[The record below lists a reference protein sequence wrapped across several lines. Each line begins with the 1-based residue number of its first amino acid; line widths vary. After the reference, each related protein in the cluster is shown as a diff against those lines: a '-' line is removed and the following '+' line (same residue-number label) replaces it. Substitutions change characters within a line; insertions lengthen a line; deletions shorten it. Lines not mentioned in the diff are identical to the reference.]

1 MNEIFF
7 SLLRLALGTQ
17 TEFPYSPSGE
27 EWQTMESTAQKQC
40 VVGVAFAGLQKLRTG
55 AQRNGQYA
63 KAIESL
69 ARPVFLDWMGLVA
82 MIQDDNERLNVRCAE
97 LQHILRKDGF
107 DSIILKGQGSAA
119 LYGGMA
125 CLRQAGDIDVW
136 VMPHDSVLEGNV
148 KMNFQERK
156 ELISNYCK
164 LKLPSYDAS
173 KEGTMHTDFPMF
185 KDVTVEM
192 HFTPSTMSNPRR
204 NARFQH
210 WFEQQWLEMQASGY
224 PSCGF
229 KTPSAEFNLVYMLQH
244 IYKHTLFEGIG
255 LRQIMDYYF
264 LLLAIV
270 NKPESQ
276 ADIQRFRDLLR
287 SFGLYDI
294 AQAVNWVMW
303 QVFEGAS
310 KDSFLLAES
319 CPLPAPEPGR
329 GQLLYDMILEG
340 GNFGHHSKYVIN
352 RTNNTGRRRLWRYI
366 SRNAKLFRYYHNE
379 VLWHSINRLTGRK

>member
-17 TEFPYSPSGE
+17 EDFPYEPSAS
-27 EWQTMESTAQKQC
+27 EWLGIREMAQKQS
-40 VVGVAFAGLQKLRTG
+40 VLGVAFAGLQKLRQE
-55 AQRNGQYA
+55 AESNLQYA
-63 KAIESL
+63 AAVMNLQSADFFE
-69 ARPVFLDWMGLVA
+69 WMGHVA
-82 MIQDDNERLNVRCAE
+82 MAQESNERLNTHCIE
-97 LQHILRKDGF
+97 LQRILREDGF

-119 LYGGMA
+119 LYGQMA
-125 CLRQAGDIDVW
+125 SLRQPGDIDIW
-136 VMPHDSVLEGNV
+136 VMPHNSVAHGVV
-148 KMNFQERK
+148 KNNFAERK
-156 ELISNYCK
+156 KIISDYCK
-164 LKLPSYDAS
+164 SKLPTYDAS
-173 KEGTMHTDFPMF
+173 KEGTMHTDFPIF
-185 KDVTVEM
+185 KGTTVEM

-210 WFEQQWLEMQASGY
+210 WLEQQWAQMQKTGY
-224 PSCGF
+224 PSDGF

-264 LLLAIV
+264 LLLAIA
-270 NKPESQ
+270 NKPESKVDCQ
-276 ADIQRFRDLLR
+276 HIRALLR

-310 KDSFLLAES
+310 TDSFLLSGS

-329 GQLLYDMILEG
+329 GRLLYDMILEG

-352 RTNNTGRRRLWRYI
+352 RTNNTGCRRLWRFV
-366 SRNAKLFRYYHNE
+366 SRNAMLFRYYHNE
-379 VLWHSINRLTGRK
+379 VLWHLARKLAGDN

>member
-17 TEFPYSPSGE
+17 TEFPYSPSSE
-27 EWQTMESTAQKQC
+27 KWQDLEKLAQKQC
-40 VVGVAFAGLQKLRTG
+40 VVGVAFAGLQNLRIG
-55 AQRNGQYA
+55 AQRNEQYA
-63 KAIESL
+63 KAIEQL
-69 ARPVFLDWMGLVA
+69 VRPVFLDWMSLVA
-82 MIQDDNERLNVRCAE
+82 LIQEDNERLNANCDE
-97 LQHILRKDGF
+97 LQRILREDGF

-119 LYGGMA
+119 LYGELA
-125 CLRQAGDIDVW
+125 SLRQPGDIDIW
-136 VMPHDSVLEGNV
+136 VMPHNSVTDGVV
-148 KMNFQERK
+148 KENFAERK
-156 ELISNYCK
+156 KAISDYCK
-164 LKLPSYDAS
+164 SKLPSYDAS
-173 KEGTMHTDFPMF
+173 KEGTMHTDFPIF
-185 KDVTVEM
+185 KGISVEM

-210 WFEQQWLEMQASGY
+210 WFEQQWVEMQASGY
-224 PSCGF
+224 PSRGF

-270 NKPESQ
+270 NKPESK
-276 ADIQRFRDLLR
+276 ADLQQFRTLLR

-310 KDSFLLAES
+310 TDSFLLSGS
-319 CPLPAPEPGR
+319 CPLPAPELGR
-329 GQLLYDMILEG
+329 GRLLYDMILEG

-352 RTNNTGRRRLWRYI
+352 RTNNTGCRRLWRFV
-366 SRNAKLFRYYHNE
+366 SRNAMLFRYYHNE
-379 VLWHSINRLTGRK
+379 VLWHLARKLAGDN